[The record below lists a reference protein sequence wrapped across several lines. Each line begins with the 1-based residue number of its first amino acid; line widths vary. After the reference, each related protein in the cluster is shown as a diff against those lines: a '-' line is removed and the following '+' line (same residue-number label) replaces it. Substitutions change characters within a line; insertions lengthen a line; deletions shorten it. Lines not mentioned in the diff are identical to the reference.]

1 MHFVVKLAFFLL
13 ISIMLSA
20 DLVQGHD
27 LKVASVDVGKIF
39 NHWDFTIRF
48 EDKIENLKKSLAV
61 KNEGRVKVIKNLV
74 QKQRDLSE
82 HYQKKAGTMS
92 SVEKAEVDASY
103 KNIGREIKALERER
117 VAYVKREQTKL
128 TEMEKTTS
136 QSILKRIHDRIKVF
150 AKQNDYDM
158 VIEMKGE
165 TTQNLPFF
173 LHLEGS
179 VDITDTIIMQLNQGA
194 QPKPINN

>member
-82 HYQKKAGTMS
+82 QYQKKAGTMS

>member
-82 HYQKKAGTMS
+82 QYQKKAGTMS

-103 KNIGREIKALERER
+103 KNIGREIKTLERER
-117 VAYVKREQTKL
+117 IAYVKREQTKL

>member
-1 MHFVVKLAFFLL
+1 MNFVVKLAFFLL

-48 EDKIENLKKSLAV
+48 EDKIENLKKSLTV

-82 HYQKKAGTMS
+82 QYQKKAGTMS

-103 KNIGREIKALERER
+103 KNIGREMKALERER

>member
-48 EDKIENLKKSLAV
+48 EDKIENLKKSLTV

-82 HYQKKAGTMS
+82 QYQKKAGTMS

>member
-1 MHFVVKLAFFLL
+1 
-13 ISIMLSA
+13 MLSA

-48 EDKIENLKKSLAV
+48 EDKIENLKKSLTV

-82 HYQKKAGTMS
+82 QYQKKAGTMS

>member
-48 EDKIENLKKSLAV
+48 EDKIENLKKSLTV
-61 KNEGRVKVIKNLV
+61 KNEGRVKVIKNLA

>member
-20 DLVQGHD
+20 GLVQGHD

-48 EDKIENLKKSLAV
+48 EDKIENLKKSLTV

-82 HYQKKAGTMS
+82 QYQKKAGTMS

>member
-48 EDKIENLKKSLAV
+48 EDKIENLKKSLTV

-82 HYQKKAGTMS
+82 QYQKKAGTMS

-103 KNIGREIKALERER
+103 KNIGREIKTLERER
-117 VAYVKREQTKL
+117 IAYVKREQTKL

>member
-1 MHFVVKLAFFLL
+1 MNFVVKLAFFLL

-82 HYQKKAGTMS
+82 QYQKKAGTMS

>member
-1 MHFVVKLAFFLL
+1 MNFVVKLAFFLL

-48 EDKIENLKKSLAV
+48 EDKIENLKKSLTV

-82 HYQKKAGTMS
+82 QYQKKAGTMS

>member
-48 EDKIENLKKSLAV
+48 EDKIENLKKSLTV

-82 HYQKKAGTMS
+82 QYQKKAGTMS

-158 VIEMKGE
+158 VIEMKGD